1 MLLDRTIK
9 ELIVRQALVDVH
21 REHMS
26 DSFISGA
33 IIEVSDH
40 FLYLRRFDDEGRYD
54 GLSIL
59 RKDDVTRLAWGGN
72 EREAITR
79 LVRRGGQLPERP
91 KIELDSF
98 QSVIRTL
105 DAHFGHAVL
114 FTEELDSDLTAAGEV
129 EEMDEETV
137 VLRLYG
143 PKESLDRPH
152 GLLHLSDVTRVE
164 ADTIHLR
171 NLVALH
177 QTATLR
183 VETS

>member
-9 ELIVRQALVDVH
+9 ELIVRQAMVDVH
-21 REHMS
+21 REHLS
-26 DSFISGA
+26 DGYVSGA
-33 IIEVSDH
+33 IIEMSYSY
-40 FLYLRRFDDEGRYD
+40 LYLRRFDDEGRYD
-54 GLSIL
+54 GLSVL
-59 RKDDVTRLAWGGN
+59 RKDDVTRLAWGGR

-79 LVRRGGQLPERP
+79 LIRRSGQLPERP

-98 QSVIRTL
+98 QTVIRTL

-114 FTEELDSDLTAAGEV
+114 FTEELDGELAAAGEV

-152 GLLHLSDVTRVE
+152 SLLHLSDVTRVE
-164 ADTIHLR
+164 ADTTHLR
-171 NLVALH
+171 NLIALH
-177 QTATLR
+177 DKPPLK